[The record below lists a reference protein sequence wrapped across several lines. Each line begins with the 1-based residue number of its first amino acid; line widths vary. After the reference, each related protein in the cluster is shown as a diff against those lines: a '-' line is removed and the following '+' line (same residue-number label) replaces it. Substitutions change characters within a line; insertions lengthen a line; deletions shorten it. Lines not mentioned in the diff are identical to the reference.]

1 MVKCV
6 NLGFINT
13 ERGSSLTMSAT
24 EGNRRTFRRLIV
36 ETVMSVTVEDGLTV
50 VAEEHFK
57 RAFDLINGRASTRS
71 NPYGR

>member
-1 MVKCV
+1 
-6 NLGFINT
+6 
-13 ERGSSLTMSAT
+13 MSAT

-36 ETVMSVTVEDGLTV
+36 ETVMVTVEDGLTV